1 MRFAKSIFDRV
12 LSSMAERKCE
22 NVVGAEEARHIHQDV
37 VTPGLAQVAGE
48 SETDRQTI
56 GRSPAG
62 QVCFV
67 AGQKIIYKKTIKI

>member
-1 MRFAKSIFDRV
+1 
-12 LSSMAERKCE
+12 
-22 NVVGAEEARHIHQDV
+22 VGAEEARHIHQDV